1 MKSIVVFILIINVTL
16 LRSQSDINEFSF
28 EQSINSFSAINS
40 FENLFDAD
48 LIFYGFIHGA
58 ELPQIIETNLL
69 KELIDNNVKYYA
81 PEVTMSQAFF
91 INKFLET
98 GNDEFLIYVLQTYN
112 APQDASIQWIN
123 KFSEIRKH
131 LYIKHKNL
139 EIIGTDMESSEEL
152 MITYLSHLLKDK
164 ICDLPIID
172 SLKLY
177 KKLEKPLQITS
188 MGPLYKLAKQYMAEG
203 KDVDAIFHK
212 HNSQNQYSKRLIKYY
227 YENKNSFHKHFG
239 IDSSKVI
246 ELFESYSSPQN
257 PIKREA
263 CIIKNFENY
272 IIPMIE
278 AGNKV
283 YSNFGYAHVL
293 QSELNS
299 KYYLAATLKNN
310 FPHLKI
316 YTILSHLA
324 ESEVLYQRKYCK
336 SGKIKIRE
344 KKIKTAKY
352 CGAVNS
358 KELDGDSEYEK
369 VKGIEELTR
378 ITKNGYIRTIDIHK
392 IPESLSKQLYYID
405 YAKNKNPNKILI
417 DNNLKT
423 LDYYQALIFINGSK
437 PNTPY
442 EITDANMR

>member
-1 MKSIVVFILIINVTL
+1 
-16 LRSQSDINEFSF
+16 
-28 EQSINSFSAINS
+28 
-40 FENLFDAD
+40 
-48 LIFYGFIHGA
+48 
-58 ELPQIIETNLL
+58 
-69 KELIDNNVKYYA
+69 
-81 PEVTMSQAFF
+81 
-91 INKFLET
+91 
-98 GNDEFLIYVLQTYN
+98 
-112 APQDASIQWIN
+112 
-123 KFSEIRKH
+123 
-131 LYIKHKNL
+131 
-139 EIIGTDMESSEEL
+139 
-152 MITYLSHLLKDK
+152 
-164 ICDLPIID
+164 
-172 SLKLY
+172 
-177 KKLEKPLQITS
+177 